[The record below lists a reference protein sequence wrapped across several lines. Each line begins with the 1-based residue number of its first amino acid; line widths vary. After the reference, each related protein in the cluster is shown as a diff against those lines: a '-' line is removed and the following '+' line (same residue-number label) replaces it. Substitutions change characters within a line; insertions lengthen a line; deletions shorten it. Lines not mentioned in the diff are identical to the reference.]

1 MVNNTLEISDEE
13 KKTVIIEEKIRLQRV
28 ISEIRSKEI
37 NLILEEESP
46 LYKRKKLLKTAF
58 EVLLGV
64 YIGIISVYLVIVL
77 SELLS

>member
-1 MVNNTLEISDEE
+1 VNNTLEISDEE
-13 KKTVIIEEKIRLQRV
+13 KKTIIIEEKIRLQRV

-46 LYKRKKLLKTAF
+46 LYKRKKLLTTAF

>member
-1 MVNNTLEISDEE
+1 MNNTLEISDEE
-13 KKTVIIEEKIRLQRV
+13 KKTIIIEEKIRLQRV

-46 LYKRKKLLKTAF
+46 LYKRKKLLTTAF

>member
-13 KKTVIIEEKIRLQRV
+13 KKTIIIEEKIRLQRV

-46 LYKRKKLLKTAF
+46 LYKRKKLLTTAF